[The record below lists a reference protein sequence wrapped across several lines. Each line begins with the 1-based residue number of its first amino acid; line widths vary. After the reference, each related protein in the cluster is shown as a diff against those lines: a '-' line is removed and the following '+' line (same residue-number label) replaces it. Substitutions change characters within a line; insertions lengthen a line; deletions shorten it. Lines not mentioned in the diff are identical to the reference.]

1 MELAL
6 DEPPD
11 GPLAGKIK
19 PMPLVLPGESRF
31 PVTVRA

>member
-11 GPLAGKIK
+11 GQLAGKIK